1 MKKNTNAIVMK
12 SIVLRLMLA
21 LMLSLEKNTMA
32 GKNEMKT
39 KISEITKKIINPALL
54 FAVLRLIM
62 NNNGIVIVIPENKEK
77 NEIIIFSFKNFLF
90 IIFFP
95 SL

>member
-1 MKKNTNAIVMK
+1 MIMKKNTNAIVMK

-54 FAVLRLIM
+54 FAAVSYTHLTL
-62 NNNGIVIVIPENKEK
+62 PTKA
-77 NEIIIFSFKNFLF
+77 
-90 IIFFP
+90 
-95 SL
+95 